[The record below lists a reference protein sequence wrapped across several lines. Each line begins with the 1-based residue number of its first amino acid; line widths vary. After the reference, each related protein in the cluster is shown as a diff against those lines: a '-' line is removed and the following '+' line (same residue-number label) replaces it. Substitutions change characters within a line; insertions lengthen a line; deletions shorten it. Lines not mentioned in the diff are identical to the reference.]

1 MSALETT
8 FQELLYATKAG
19 EPIGAGS
26 RFAYAI
32 LSRSDDAERRNM
44 AAAFRFQR
52 IDAKNSFVTATAGDS
67 FLQSVIEIANDA
79 PLQIDPPIGVTKRG
93 PDLRASG
100 GAFRVNVAYPWLESS
115 YDTGYIARRDTEV
128 SISRLSPVQHA
139 LSFEE
144 ALGIDSTL
152 NPVTLI
158 SDLTPEYREKVTLE
172 GRPPSSYLV
181 EQISI
186 ALSGIPF
193 ASVSFR
199 GKLGDDLPSE
209 VARVAWATFVATKII
224 AVLATLRVLRAA
236 YLAAHTASIVNK
248 ASFEEAKTLF
258 EQTLVD
264 IGQLAGFS
272 TNKEPLMLKAE
283 ILPEQISARQ
293 YVNKAIGFNIVEA
306 LERTAEARSNVLV
319 TLKRIANGRFIERDS
334 VTQAELVY
342 KMVRDEIVRRLFGE
356 EADPKISDEDLIRA
370 VRAMRDGSHFVSLS
384 ETVKFMQIN
393 VDAEKMPF
401 FVTLYRAILD
411 SLGDSLKHAGINISN
426 AIRQSLMPCFSEVFE
441 AKPLAI
447 LLSQM
452 ETEKTSVQNLALLS
466 LIADDEAQSTELH
479 NHLERVRDCIRDD
492 KLDLDVVRAL
502 VDVVKSDAYF
512 RPSIGGAYVPGTL
525 RDQVLA
531 AIPEMASK
539 LEETFLAATGV
550 ALVLSQNIR
559 RPISLLNEASND
571 DNDNR
576 FIDFDQE
583 VNADVVELRRLALG
597 PRAADWSVLVTLTR
611 SEVTSILM
619 RLEELDAKIR
629 LGSFRVLL
637 GKKESTEIGPEDFVD
652 HYATILSRLR
662 AARTAAVALRSLY
675 NTGITPDLKELQNSI
690 TEGDVELDKLDRAAE
705 KLLVVDVSG
714 RLLNYLEQARQT
726 APQRT
731 QEQLQQLADTMNRI
745 PATLGGMAYGKRILE
760 AVRAIRGN
768 AQELVKSYAIS
779 PEDPLV
785 PFQTFLDAL
794 ATLTAAGRLAIFERE
809 LMTFMGAEEVQIHA
823 RVEESLFLT
832 ERWLARTVARNLA
845 SRIGTVTPGRGV
857 DGEEDYNK
865 ERIAYVALLTKIADE
880 GTSSYVPIADRISF
894 FLTPLEEERFM
905 HVDNGFSLA
914 GQIDLYKAHQDFYFR
929 QLLNRPIPDYGLT
942 ILAPIRFDQFTRESI
957 DGIVKG
963 LAIDFAEHISVRLAR
978 EHESVASAL
987 QSDVFGEAETN
998 DRLRVSTLRDIVSA
1012 TNRYLTALD
1021 AFPTV
1026 PYEAELEPE
1035 YETVVRIQRTIVSL
1049 LQDSGLPVPPLRA
1062 AVPPRFM
1069 VRNRPLPK
1077 DLLDLLSSAKPLLVG
1092 VKQDKKKKRGDDDD
1106 DDDDES
1112 AEPIKE
1118 DATLESVIV
1127 EMSAASN
1134 TEQLRQIATDNMVFF
1149 DSLEGA
1155 VESSRVRA
1163 IKQLLEAGEN
1173 LIAKSKEIVG
1183 TFAKEA
1189 VGDAQREQALKL
1201 EAQRLEL
1208 SLLVVDIRRI
1218 AEVQNFENW
1227 ITVRKWLAIAESLD
1241 REMVARIATLPAS
1254 DRTLVEVA
1262 TLKDRTAFLND
1273 LKKVAASI
1281 SSELGKQLRKIS
1293 ELAAGGADKADKT
1306 EKDLRKK
1313 IEDISTTLAALQNQ
1327 ENGIEALKMDAT
1339 EKSAALQ
1346 KFLPLV
1352 NSLDSRVK
1360 DANRELTKARNTLA
1374 EMELFNSSTNEV
1386 VIVQL
1391 KTDISNAKTQTDEIL
1406 KAVGE
1411 IPEKEKID
1419 DAKKRVDAS
1428 LESYRKLKLA
1438 KANLDEATDSAEP
1451 GTVIDTEIEAVTL
1464 LPLKSEIDDATKTT
1478 DDVSDAYAK
1487 LTVAQQT
1494 LKTRAGENPET
1505 NIRAAIAQAANL
1517 PLKTQLDESKKLI
1530 EGVADSYAQLNEKI
1544 ASLPQG
1550 WENDSVAKATATKAS
1565 YKKVVDVLRAVP
1577 SLKEVEH
1584 EIRAAEN
1591 IGKAQTRLENS
1602 IAKLDATRALQRLE
1616 QDRQRLEVQHTE
1628 LTAKIANIEAQR
1640 KILDVTIDSNTVQL
1654 AEVSQMAAN
1663 ALQQAKNMQA
1673 AIQGVSFE
1681 GLDAVRVASEELIA
1695 AIEVAHIQD
1704 ERERQL
1710 TLKEK
1715 ERQIKNSAEDRARE
1729 RARLIRDANANDVA
1743 VLVQEQRDRVFV
1755 QLQEATRA
1763 TRELANKAENLLDE
1777 TLSFQQNIFDDI
1789 QAVYDEFLKLEENSR
1804 ITTTNLDLAKKQA
1817 DQSMRQIFDTR
1828 AKLID
1833 IERRMDA
1840 WRNKQKEELVVQF
1853 RELDA
1858 AFKATANKEEKMAER
1873 NKIGRDIL
1881 VIIEKLERRGELFEQ
1896 EFKDQ
1901 YKRATRS
1908 RDERSPAVAPAPM
1921 PQQPLDEDDNDNEQA
1936 SAVRRLGIK
1945 VQ

>member
-8 FQELLYATKAG
+8 YQELLYATKAG

-26 RFAYAI
+26 RFTYAI

-44 AAAFRFQR
+44 AAAFLFDPQR
-52 IDAKNSFVTATAGDS
+52 VGNSFVTATAGDS

-79 PLQIDPPIGVTKRG
+79 PLQQDPPIGVTKRG

-128 SISRLSPVQHA
+128 SITRVSPVQHA

-144 ALGIDSTL
+144 ALGIDSNL

-236 YLAAHTASIVNK
+236 YLAAHTASIIDK
-248 ASFEEAKTLF
+248 SLREEAKALF
-258 EQTLVD
+258 EQTLEEISQKV
-264 IGQLAGFS
+264 GFS
-272 TNKEPLMLKAE
+272 INNEPSMVKAE
-283 ILPEQISARQ
+283 ILFEQISARQ

-306 LERTAEARSNVLV
+306 LERTTEARSNVLV

-334 VTQAELVY
+334 VTQGELVY
-342 KMVRDEIVRRLFGE
+342 KMVRDRIVQLLFGKG
-356 EADPKISDEDLIRA
+356 ADVNIADDDLIRA
-370 VRAMRDGSHFVSLS
+370 VRAMRDGSHFANLS
-384 ETVKFMQIN
+384 AAVEYMQIN
-393 VDAEKMPF
+393 VDAETMPF
-401 FVTLYRAILD
+401 LVTLYRAILEA
-411 SLGDSLKHAGINISN
+411 LGDSLKHAGINISVD
-426 AIRQSLMPCFSEVFE
+426 IRTSLTSCFAEVFE

-452 ETEKTSVQNLALLS
+452 ETEKKSVQNLALLS
-466 LIADDEAQSTELH
+466 LIADDEAQSAELH
-479 NHLERVRDCIRDD
+479 NHLERVRDCIREDTRAE
-492 KLDLDVVRAL
+492 KLNLDGIRAL
-502 VDVVKSDAYF
+502 VEVVKRDAYF

-531 AIPEMASK
+531 AIPEMATK

-559 RPISLLNEASND
+559 RPISLLNEVSD
-571 DNDNR
+571 DNNDNR
-576 FIDFDQE
+576 FIDFDRE
-583 VNADVVELRRLALG
+583 VNADVVEIRRLALG
-597 PRAADWSVLVTLTR
+597 RRAADWGALTALTL

-619 RLEELDAKIR
+619 RLEELDAKIH

-637 GKKESTEIGPEDFVD
+637 SKKESTEIGPEDFVD
-652 HYATILSRLR
+652 RYATILSRLR

-675 NTGITPDLKELQNSI
+675 NTGITPDLQELQNSI
-690 TEGDVELDKLDRAAE
+690 TEGNVELDKLDRAAE

-714 RLLNYLEQARQT
+714 RLMHYLEQALKT

-731 QEQLQQLADTMNRI
+731 REQLQQLAETMDRI

-779 PEDPLV
+779 PEDPRV
-785 PFQTFLDAL
+785 PFQTFLYAL

-809 LMTFMGAEEVQIHA
+809 LMTFMGAEEAQIRS
-823 RVEESLFLT
+823 RVEESLMLT

-857 DGEEDYNK
+857 DGDEDYNK
-865 ERIAYVALLTKIADE
+865 ERIAYIALLTKIADE

-894 FLTPLEEERFM
+894 FLTPVEEERFM
-905 HVDNGFSLA
+905 HVDGGFSLA
-914 GQIDLYKAHQDFYFR
+914 GQIDLYGAQQDVYFR

-942 ILAPIRFDQFTRESI
+942 ILAPLRFDQFTRDSM
-957 DGIVKG
+957 DNIVRD
-963 LAIDFAEHISVRLAR
+963 LATDFAAHVSVRLAG
-978 EHESVASAL
+978 EHESVARAL
-987 QSDVFGEAETN
+987 QSNVFGGADTN
-998 DRLRVSTLRDIVSA
+998 DRLRVSALRDIVSA
-1012 TNRYLTALD
+1012 TNRYLAALD
-1021 AFPTV
+1021 AFPTI
-1026 PYEAELEPE
+1026 PYESELELE
-1035 YETVVRIQRTIVSL
+1035 YETVVRIQRTIVNL
-1049 LQDSGLPVPPLRA
+1049 LQDSELPVPPLRA
-1062 AVPPRFM
+1062 AVPPRFV
-1069 VRNRPLPK
+1069 VRSRPLPK
-1077 DLLDLLSSAKPLLVG
+1077 DLLDLLDSARPLLVG
-1092 VKQDKKKKRGDDDD
+1092 VKRDKKKRREGDDDD
-1106 DDDDES
+1106 DDDDDPEMM
-1112 AEPIKE
+1112 EE
-1118 DATLESVIV
+1118 DATLEGVV
-1127 EMSAASN
+1127 AEMAVASN
-1134 TEQLRQIATDNMVFF
+1134 TDELRKIAEDNAPFLK
-1149 DSLEGA
+1149 SLEGA
-1155 VESSRVRA
+1155 VDSAQVRA
-1163 IKQLLEAGEN
+1163 IDELLDSGGK
-1173 LIAKSKEIVG
+1173 LIATSKEIVA
-1183 TFAKEA
+1183 TFTEEA
-1189 VGDAQREQALKL
+1189 VGEARREQALKL
-1201 EAQRLEL
+1201 EAQRLDL
-1208 SLLVVDIRRI
+1208 SLLVADIRRI
-1218 AEVQNFENW
+1218 VSNQKFENW
-1227 ITVRKWLAIAESLD
+1227 TTVRKWLQIAESLD

-1262 TLKDRTAFLND
+1262 ILKDRTAFLND
-1273 LKKVAASI
+1273 MKKVAASI
-1281 SSELGKQLRKIS
+1281 SSELGKQLRKLS

-1313 IEDISTTLAALQNQ
+1313 IEDITATLAALQNQ
-1327 ENGIEALKMDAT
+1327 ENGIEALKKDAT
-1339 EKSAALQ
+1339 AKSTALQ
-1346 KFLPLV
+1346 TFLPVV

-1374 EMELFNSSTNEV
+1374 DVELFNSSTNEA
-1386 VIVQL
+1386 VIAKL
-1391 KTDISNAKTQTDEIL
+1391 KTDISNAKAETDKIL
-1406 KAVGE
+1406 KEVGE

-1419 DAKKRVDAS
+1419 DAKKKVDAS

-1438 KANLDEATDSAEP
+1438 KDNLDKATDSSEP
-1451 GTVIDTEIEAVTL
+1451 GTVIDTVIESTTL

-1487 LTVAQQT
+1487 LIVAQTT
-1494 LKTRAGENPET
+1494 LKAKAGETPEAK
-1505 NIRAAIAQAANL
+1505 IRAEIEQVAKL
-1517 PLKTQLDESKKLI
+1517 PLKTQIDESKKLA
-1530 EGVADSYAQLNEKI
+1530 EGVSESYTKFQATIK
-1544 ASLPQG
+1544 ALPVG
-1550 WENDSVAKATATKAS
+1550 WEQASVDTAAATKAS
-1565 YKKVVDVLRAVP
+1565 YKKVVDALRAAP

-1602 IAKLDATRALQRLE
+1602 IAKLDATNALMKLAQGRQQLE
-1616 QDRQRLEVQHTE
+1616 TQHAD
-1628 LTAKIANIEAQR
+1628 LAVKIATIETQR

-1654 AEVSQMAAN
+1654 AEVTQMAAN
-1663 ALQQAKNMQA
+1663 ALQQAKNMQV

-1695 AIEVAHIQD
+1695 AIEVANIQD

-1710 TLKEK
+1710 ALKEK
-1715 ERQIKNSAEDRARE
+1715 KRRIKNAAEDRARE
-1729 RARLIRDANANDVA
+1729 RQRLIRDANVINTA
-1743 VLVQEQRDRVFV
+1743 VLIQAEQERVFV
-1755 QLQEATRA
+1755 EFRA
-1763 TRELANKAENLLDE
+1763 ASQQGRELEQIAGSFFDQTLEDPGTLPQDFVRFFQKLAALDA
-1777 TLSFQQNIFDDI
+1777 S
-1789 QAVYDEFLKLEENSR
+1789 SR
-1804 ITTTNLDLAKKQA
+1804 ITTSNIEVAKKQA
-1817 DQSMRQIFDTR
+1817 DQAIDKILQIRTE
-1828 AKLID
+1828 LND
-1833 IERRMDA
+1833 IERRIVA
-1840 WRNKQKEELVVQF
+1840 WRDVQVGQLSVLLNN
-1853 RELDA
+1853 LDA
-1858 AFKATANKEEKMAER
+1858 EFAQEPSDELGQ
-1873 NKIGRDIL
+1873 KILMIMD
-1881 VIIEKLERRGELFEQ
+1881 KLELRGQPKFNEETR
-1896 EFKDQ
+1896 KKYN
-1901 YKRATRS
+1901 YKKRQSSGGDRPS
-1908 RDERSPAVAPAPM
+1908 QPAPV
-1921 PQQPLDEDDNDNEQA
+1921 PPRPIDEDEDVDDIEQRR
-1936 SAVRRLGIK
+1936 SVRKTQAR